1 MQIGSECFK
10 DEQLCYMIESAQ
22 KLGRCDITGRDNCF
36 VYDTDKD
43 FYLKEYI
50 EELID
55 VFTVA
60 KYMGVDEADDR
71 VAYISTFLCSWNV
84 FSVDADRIRE
94 IIRAICQQRYND
106 EPELFDEKVT
116 IRELFSS
123 DEMEQKC
130 ILKTYSWSDFVITL
144 SMSTDSILSNSTL
157 SSLRYCLKTWFL
169 IFRQER

>member
-71 VAYISTFLCSWNV
+71 VAYISTFLCS
-84 FSVDADRIRE
+84 
-94 IIRAICQQRYND
+94 
-106 EPELFDEKVT
+106 
-116 IRELFSS
+116 
-123 DEMEQKC
+123 
-130 ILKTYSWSDFVITL
+130 
-144 SMSTDSILSNSTL
+144 
-157 SSLRYCLKTWFL
+157 
-169 IFRQER
+169 

>member
-10 DEQLCYMIESAQ
+10 DEQLCYIIESAQ

-36 VYDTDKD
+36 VYDTDND

-84 FSVDADRIRE
+84 FSVGADMIRE
-94 IIRAICQQRYND
+94 IIREICQQRYHD

-130 ILKTYSWSDFVITL
+130 ILKTYSWSDFCYNIKHVNRFHSQQFNL
-144 SMSTDSILSNSTL
+144 GNVQSG
-157 SSLRYCLKTWFL
+157 
-169 IFRQER
+169 

>member
-71 VAYISTFLCSWNV
+71 VAYISTFYVAGMYFLLMLIGYGRLFV
-84 FSVDADRIRE
+84 QSVSKDI
-94 IIRAICQQRYND
+94 
-106 EPELFDEKVT
+106 
-116 IRELFSS
+116 
-123 DEMEQKC
+123 M
-130 ILKTYSWSDFVITL
+130 
-144 SMSTDSILSNSTL
+144 MSLNYL
-157 SSLRYCLKTWFL
+157 MRK
-169 IFRQER
+169 